1 MDLELLDISG
11 FYQTIL
17 HTVCHQAPAVPE
29 QDGLQR
35 AFTRLPAH
43 LPRHPGGGP
52 EVRVR
57 VPLPLL
63 LPSGAAQLAQH
74 SLAKH
79 DDADPRDAAPEDLV
93 TLHDDTHA
101 AGVKITQLFQ
111 L

>member
-11 FYQTIL
+11 IYQTIL
-17 HTVCHQAPAVPE
+17 HSVRHQAPDVPE

-35 AFTRLPAH
+35 AFPRLSAH

-52 EVRVR
+52 EVGVR
-57 VPLPLL
+57 VTLPLL

-74 SLAKH
+74 ALAKH
-79 DDADPRDAAPEDLV
+79 DDPDPRDAAPEDLV

-101 AGVKITQLFQ
+101 PGVKITQLFQ